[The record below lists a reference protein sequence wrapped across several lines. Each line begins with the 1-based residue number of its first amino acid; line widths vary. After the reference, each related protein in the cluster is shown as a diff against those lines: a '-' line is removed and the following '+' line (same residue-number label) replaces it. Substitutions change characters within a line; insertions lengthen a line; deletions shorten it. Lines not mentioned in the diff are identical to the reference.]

1 MAKLKLTTE
10 ELQQIQTLADVEKS
24 GKYHFLGYTLN
35 PKTAELRD
43 QLIPVRAV
51 DEVDVY
57 VLDTILSHYALATQ
71 TPKTGKLVKFKDL
84 PGGPA
89 YELAF
94 LQRAVQP
101 IAEAFGSNPSALLE
115 AAKRLGGTSLTHGD
129 ASAEVPA
136 LAGIPITYIL
146 WAANEFSAEAS
157 VLFDEAAAA
166 YLPTEDLAV
175 LGELT
180 SNRLKKAQPTS

>member
-1 MAKLKLTTE
+1 MAKLKLTPE
-10 ELQQIQTLADVEKS
+10 ELTKIRSLTNTANGND
-24 GKYHFLGYTLN
+24 YHFLGYTLN
-35 PKTAELRD
+35 LKTAELQD
-43 QLIPVRAV
+43 QLNPNGAV
-51 DEVDVY
+51 NDIDFY
-57 VLDTILSHYALATQ
+57 VLDVILSHYALAS
-71 TPKTGKLVKFKDL
+71 PAPRTGKFIKFKDL

-101 IAEAFGSNPSALLE
+101 IAEAFGSDPSALLE
-115 AAKRLGGTSLTHGD
+115 AGKRLGGEFLSHGD

-136 LAGIPITYIL
+136 LAKVPIVYIL
-146 WAANEFSAEAS
+146 WAADEFLAEAS
-157 VLFDEAAAA
+157 VLFDSSASA

-180 SNRLKKAQPTS
+180 SNRLKKTVQNL